1 MNALNRLSIRTRL
14 YFGTVFSLVLLVV
27 IGAMGYLALERTRN
41 TLEVLFTQRVQTLTD
56 MGELRTTLG
65 DLRRAE
71 KTSSST
77 STTRLK
83 CRMGGTCGRSRC
95 KT

>member
-27 IGAMGYLALERTRN
+27 IGNGVILALERTCN

-56 MGELRTTLG
+56 MGELKIHLG

-77 STTRLK
+77 STND
-83 CRMGGTCGRSRC
+83 
-95 KT
+95 

>member
-41 TLEVLFTQRVQTLTD
+41 KIGRASCRERVLRIV
-56 MGELRTTLG
+56 
-65 DLRRAE
+65 
-71 KTSSST
+71 
-77 STTRLK
+77 
-83 CRMGGTCGRSRC
+83 
-95 KT
+95 